1 VGQVALDQTWRKRR
15 QIFRPTEDSKIPTM
29 TLHRE
34 PGIVAD
40 HVACVGKSAY
50 AEGQSDLVLSLDIDI
65 PEDAGPMTAI
75 THIKLKRSH
84 PVGIN
89 DTNDQN
95 SLLGVS
101 LQPDGPLLNHP
112 NGRIQLRNPA
122 SIKRVWLFA
131 CTDGQDQP
139 DNIYWAE
146 VRLRRDMPQV
156 I

>member
-1 VGQVALDQTWRKRR
+1 
-15 QIFRPTEDSKIPTM
+15 M